1 MNNIKAFAEFAI
13 NGKEIYRYNTII
25 KLGESDNIITSF
37 ILCNPN
43 SSEIISKTH
52 GNKQVEISIDQTMR
66 GLIKIV
72 KEIYGDSVEGEI
84 HIFNLLTIKANK
96 IDNVQSYKDNKFVAL
111 DFHYFKK
118 NYLKYQYVII
128 GWGCEKSNN
137 LHSLKNEWIKFLV
150 QAPVKYIGIKG
161 KSRLSYLHPL
171 PPSFVKQEEYKNNL
185 LNEISKV
192 STTNVKS
199 KIIKLNGLKKI
210 EQEKYIDNT
219 IYVHNGIVLEEIEIF
234 LDEKDILIANGFI
247 SRGRYIGVYEDSLGI
262 YLSKGCKEPIL
273 TLFKKDSIVYI
284 NEYLGKEKTV
294 VIEFNNAIKEDD
306 I

>member
-1 MNNIKAFAEFAI
+1 MDNIKAFAEFAI
-13 NGKEIYRYNTII
+13 NGREIYRYNTII
-25 KLGESDNIITSF
+25 RLGESDSIITSF

-43 SSEIISKTH
+43 SSEIISKTQ

-84 HIFNLLTIKANK
+84 HVFNLLTIKGNK
-96 IDNVQSYKDNKFVAL
+96 INNIQSYKDNKFVGL
-111 DFHYFKK
+111 DFNYFKE
-118 NYLKYQYVII
+118 NHLRYEYVII

-137 LHSLKNEWIKFLV
+137 LDSLKNEWIKFLV
-150 QAPVKYIGIKG
+150 ESQVKYIGIKG

-192 STTNVKS
+192 STIKVKS
-199 KIIKLNGLKKI
+199 KVIKLRGPKKI
-210 EQEKYIDNT
+210 EEKYVDNT
-219 IYVHNGIVLEEIEIF
+219 IYIHNGIALDEIEIF

-247 SRGRYIGVYEDSLGI
+247 SRGRYIGVYENSLGI

-294 VIEFNNAIKEDD
+294 VIEFNNTIKEDD